1 MTQSGNLV
9 FMALLVI
16 TAGLLGLSNAH
27 ARTLRMHGR
36 IAAPTTD
43 RLPYHHDQPGPN
55 PHHHHN
61 HQPPS
66 TSSSLSPPYA
76 TSSPPLSG
84 SGREKSVGSPV
95 ADPCASSVDGGSS
108 PYPDSGS
115 WGVDSSSTWPPATT
129 ATATMTRNSTGFS
142 GLEDHEEV

>member
-1 MTQSGNLV
+1 MSGNMTQSGNLV
-9 FMALLVI
+9 FMALLII

-43 RLPYHHDQPGPN
+43 RLPYHHDHPGPH
-55 PHHHHN
+55 P

-66 TSSSLSPPYA
+66 ASSLSPPYA

-84 SGREKSVGSPV
+84 SGDGEKGSPAAV
-95 ADPCASSVDGGSS
+95 DPCASSVDLGSS

-142 GLEDHEEV
+142 GLEDREEV